1 MNINILMKNNNLF
14 LIRKKKT
21 IPLCLTKK
29 VNHFHNVITL
39 QIKRSKLKVFVNI
52 CFLCW
57 AMGVNGI

>member
-39 QIKRSKLKVFVNI
+39 QIEKV
-52 CFLCW
+52 
-57 AMGVNGI
+57 